1 MLTKTI
7 FSRLCRMSPMVQ
19 IEKCMNIYFVSG
31 NRSEETYT
39 TVFRV
44 SIWQVW
50 CRVQEESRIIEC
62 QVSIQVLDFSW
73 NLYENIEHNI

>member
-1 MLTKTI
+1 
-7 FSRLCRMSPMVQ
+7 MVQ
-19 IEKCMNIYFVSG
+19 IEKYMKIYFVSG

-62 QVSIQVLDFSW
+62 QVSIQVLDFS
-73 NLYENIEHNI
+73 